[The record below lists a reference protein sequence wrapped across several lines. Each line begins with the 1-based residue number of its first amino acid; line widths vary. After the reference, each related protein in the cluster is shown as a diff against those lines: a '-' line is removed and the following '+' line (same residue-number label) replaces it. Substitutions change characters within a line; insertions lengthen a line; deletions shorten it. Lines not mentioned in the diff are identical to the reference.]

1 MMSRSSP
8 CGREVFLVLIAKGQ
22 SMSQGRLCTYA
33 DWQGWRGTVRTLP
46 CILMAYFIPQADFID
61 NPPSTYCEIGTL
73 YHHTLGNMSCF
84 NVNSFMPWVIMSHMP
99 AFSVLDANWARFPML
114 YFFFLCVYVC
124 CTSWWVRSSGLIS
137 YSSAFMLC

>member
-1 MMSRSSP
+1 MSRSSP

-46 CILMAYFIPQADFID
+46 CVLMAYFIPQADFTD
-61 NPPSTYCEIGTL
+61 NAPSTDCEIGTL

-99 AFSVLDANWARFPML
+99 AFS
-114 YFFFLCVYVC
+114 
-124 CTSWWVRSSGLIS
+124 LI
-137 YSSAFMLC
+137 Y